1 MQPKPPSQQKTIANC
16 IWRKLP
22 ALVHKNETWGDK
34 KAFWYRAVFICLMWL
49 WQIRLHGFGIICPGR
64 SQREALL
71 FSSSASC
78 FFLSATVSKPHNVTA
93 LFFYFN
99 ASVLGRKRHSLGWFL
114 YPCEELPGLKNVTRA
129 INNWLS
135 SKWVKF
141 QFWMSSLFNVWPM
154 AGRLWSSW
162 PRPSLVHI
170 TVTLPC
176 QFFYWTTAASENIQS
191 RRNGQ
196 SEKMYF
202 FLTYFLLKRHHLFI
216 YLWTVTGSYSD
227 QLNAAH
233 KLMTWHIITELESI
247 KNDNLHTD

>member
-1 MQPKPPSQQKTIANC
+1 MRPKPPSQQKTIANC

-22 ALVHKNETWGDK
+22 ALVHKNGTWEEK

-49 WQIRLHGFGIICPGR
+49 WQIRLHGFGIICPDR

-78 FFLSATVSKPHNVTA
+78 FFQSATVSKPHNVTA
-93 LFFYFN
+93 IFFYFD
-99 ASVLGRKRHSLGWFL
+99 AGVLGRKRHSLGWFL
-114 YPCEELPGLKNVTRA
+114 HPSEELPGLKNVTRA

-135 SKWVKF
+135 SEWVKF
-141 QFWMSSLFNVWPM
+141 QFWTSSLFNVWPM

-176 QFFYWTTAASENIQS
+176 Q
-191 RRNGQ
+191 
-196 SEKMYF
+196 
-202 FLTYFLLKRHHLFI
+202 LFLLDYSSQWKHSVKKKWTEWNFFFFFFNLFSFKKTPPVHI
-216 YLWTVTGSYSD
+216 FVNRDRILFRSAERGSQTHD
-227 QLNAAH
+227 VAH
-233 KLMTWHIITELESI
+233 YYRTCKY
-247 KNDNLHTD
+247 